1 MVNTGMQKLLRV
13 GELSRRT
20 GTSTSAINYYVREGL
35 LPPPL
40 KTAPNMAYY
49 DPGYV
54 DMVNSIKVLQ
64 REKGLSLAEIK
75 ELLDRGEFRWTGSMS
90 PSEFEGAGGVSSDTR
105 RALDRRKHIMAVAS
119 KVFAERGYYATTI
132 SDIAVAAGIAKGTV
146 YWYFSNKR
154 AIMLAILEDIFVE
167 IQKTFGGILQSAPN
181 GLEAV
186 LLCVEPALRLLD
198 KHGPIYLMYFLEIGS
213 TDHTIQEKYRNI
225 YKMVHAGTRNA
236 IKRGIDEGI
245 IRNVN
250 PGLAAFAVMG
260 LVERVSETSGISGEK
275 MPVEEKAAQTVEL
288 LRHALAIKPSAKG
301 SPKARSRAT
310 GVKATTKKSSGGRAD
325 KAAGAGKR
333 S

>member
-13 GELSRRT
+13 GELSKRT

-64 REKGLSLAEIK
+64 REKGLSLGEIK
-75 ELLDRGEFRWTGSMS
+75 ELLDRGEFRWTGGLA
-90 PSEFEGAGGVSSDTR
+90 PSEFEAAGGVSSDTR

-132 SDIAVAAGIAKGTV
+132 SDIAVAAGIAKGTI

-154 AIMLAILEDIFVE
+154 EIMLAILGDIYAE
-167 IQKTFGGILQSAPN
+167 IQKTFGGILLSAPN

-213 TDHTIQEKYRNI
+213 TDRSIQEKYRNI
-225 YKMVHAGTRNA
+225 YKMVHAGTKNA

-245 IRNVN
+245 IRDVN

-275 MPVEEKAAQTVEL
+275 MSVEEKAAQTVEL
-288 LRHALAIKPSAKG
+288 VRHALAVKPTTKG
-301 SPKARSRAT
+301 ISKSRGKAT
-310 GVKATTKKSSGGRAD
+310 GVKAAAKKGSGAQAARA
-325 KAAGAGKR
+325 ARPAKR
-333 S
+333 V